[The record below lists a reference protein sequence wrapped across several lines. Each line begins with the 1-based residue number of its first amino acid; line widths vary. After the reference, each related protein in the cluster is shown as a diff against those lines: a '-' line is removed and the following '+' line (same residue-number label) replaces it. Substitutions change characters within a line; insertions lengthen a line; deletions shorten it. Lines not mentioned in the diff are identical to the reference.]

1 MGAAGPRDRGRGED
15 VTIDAY
21 LAELQRR
28 LRHRPLARR
37 RILDEVEA
45 HLRESADAVGED
57 EAIRRFGAARVVAA
71 GYPPPWGLLGGAVA
85 AIGLVVAFGLAE
97 NALPAAP
104 WPSAAATPAS
114 VRLPQQLALLCGAFG
129 VFAALLRRALPGAIA
144 LALAA
149 LLAVA
154 SGLRRAWLYDALGV
168 PGLAWW
174 EVAAETALLGSVASV
189 ALVAAVA
196 ARASTS

>member
-1 MGAAGPRDRGRGED
+1 

-21 LAELQRR
+21 LAELRRR
-28 LRHRPLARR
+28 LRHRPFARR
-37 RILDEVEA
+37 RILEEVEA
-45 HLRESADAVGED
+45 HLRESAEAVGED
-57 EAIRRFGAARVVAA
+57 EAVRRFGEARVVAA

-85 AIGLVVAFGLAE
+85 VVGLVVAFGAAE
-97 NALPAAP
+97 NVLPPAP
-104 WPSAAATPAS
+104 WPSADATPVS

-129 VFAALLRRALPGAIA
+129 LVALLLRRAVPGAIA

-149 LLAVA
+149 LLALA

-174 EVAAETALLGSVASV
+174 EVTAEAALLVGVAAV
-189 ALVAAVA
+189 ALVSAVA

>member
-1 MGAAGPRDRGRGED
+1 

-21 LAELQRR
+21 LAELRRR
-28 LRHRPLARR
+28 LRHRPFARR

-57 EAIRRFGAARVVAA
+57 EAIRRFGTARAVAA

-85 AIGLVVAFGLAE
+85 AAGLVVAFAAAE
-97 NALPAAP
+97 NVLPPAP

-114 VRLPQQLALLCGAFG
+114 VRLPQELALLCGALG
-129 VFAALLRRALPGAIA
+129 VFALLLRRAVPGALA
-144 LALAA
+144 LGLAA
-149 LLAVA
+149 LLALA

-168 PGLAWW
+168 SGLAWW
-174 EVAAETALLGSVASV
+174 EVAAEAALLGAVVAI

-196 ARASTS
+196 ERASTS